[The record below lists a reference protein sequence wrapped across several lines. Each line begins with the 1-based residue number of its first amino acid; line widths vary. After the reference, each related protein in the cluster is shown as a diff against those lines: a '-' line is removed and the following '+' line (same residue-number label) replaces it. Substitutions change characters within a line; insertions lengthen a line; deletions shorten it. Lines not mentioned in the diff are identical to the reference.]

1 MSLEY
6 ILDTIKMNC
15 KNKNKKRVAIQHLTE
30 KMEKLPI
37 EDKLRIELWMIIK
50 DLEKIN

>member
-6 ILDTIKMNC
+6 ILDSIKMNC

-30 KMEKLPI
+30 KMEKLPP
-37 EDKLRIELWMIIK
+37 EDKLRVELWIIIK
-50 DLEKIN
+50 ELEKIN